1 MKVATEATTDRQVL
15 LEIELEAPEIEEH
28 KQRAYRKLVQR
39 TVVPGFRKGK
49 APRSILERYLG
60 VEALVQE
67 DLEPLLERMMTQ
79 AVEQEKLVTV
89 ARPEITEVASL
100 DPLTFKVTVALTPT
114 IDLGDYRSIRLPW
127 EPPTVAPEDVQDA
140 LENMRRQGTPWEPAT
155 RAIQLGDLVTLDARG
170 VVMVADEPSDEPGD
184 EPSTGDGLRE
194 RTFFD
199 QSGMNYPVEGGATWP
214 VVGFSEELVGLSV
227 EETKTFALRTP
238 EDFGVADLAGKD
250 VTFTI
255 TVHEVKEQILPQ
267 MDDDWAKGV
276 QEGFDSVGIL
286 REKVQADLVAQ
297 RETQAKMDYEEA
309 ALAALEAMATTEF
322 APIMV
327 ESEIDHMLQD
337 EDERMRQMGVSLA
350 AYAQSMG
357 QDPSAFRDAMREPA
371 ERRIMRSLLVSDLSE
386 LEGVEVDEADIATE
400 VERLIESQPEGEA
413 RESARQLFVQGPAAD
428 TVRRRLLARNTV
440 ERLAAIARGEDP
452 EKGSSARIATNEPSE
467 SIAIAA
473 PEPNRAD
480 DAEPAEATNQQ

>member
-1 MKVATEATTDRQVL
+1 MKVATEATTNRQVL
-15 LEIELEAPEIEEH
+15 LEIELDAPEIEEH

-49 APRSILERYLG
+49 APRTILERYLG
-60 VEALVQE
+60 AEALVQE
-67 DLEPLLERMMTQ
+67 DLEELLERMMTQ

-100 DPLTFKVTVALTPT
+100 EPLLFKVTVALTPT
-114 IDLGDYRSIRLPW
+114 VDLGDYRSIRLPW
-127 EPPTVAPEDVQDA
+127 EPPTVAPADVEEA
-140 LENMRRQGTPWEPAT
+140 LENMRRQGTPWEPAA
-155 RAIQLGDLVTLDARG
+155 RAIRLGDLVTLDARG
-170 VVMVADEPSDEPGD
+170 VVMVADESLDESGD
-184 EPSTGDGLRE
+184 EPPTGDGQRE

-199 QSGMNYPVEGGATWP
+199 QTGMNYPVEGGATWP
-214 VVGFSEELVGLSV
+214 VLGFSEALVGLTI
-227 EETKTFALRTP
+227 EGTKTFALRTP
-238 EDFGVADLAGKD
+238 DDFGVADLAGKD
-250 VTFTI
+250 VTFTV
-255 TVHEVKEQILPQ
+255 TVHEVKEQLLPQ
-267 MDDDWAKGV
+267 MDDEWAKGV
-276 QEGFDSVGIL
+276 LEGFDSVGEL
-286 REKVQADLVAQ
+286 REKVQADLAAQ

-309 ALAALEAMATTEF
+309 SLAALEAMASTEF

-371 ERRIMRSLLVSDLSE
+371 ERRIVRSLLVSELSE
-386 LEGVEVDEADIATE
+386 LEGAEVDEADIATE
-400 VERLIESQPEGEA
+400 VERLIETQPEGEA

-440 ERLAAIARGEDP
+440 GRLAAIARGEDP
-452 EKGSSARIATNEPSE
+452 AKGPSARGATSEPTE
-467 SIAIAA
+467 PIAIAA
-473 PEPNRAD
+473 PEPD
-480 DAEPAEATNQQ
+480 GAEDTESAEATKQQ